1 MKKATKASMLSACI
15 FPGTGHIYLKK
26 YIPGIILALVSFSGF
41 YYLTSS
47 LIRTAFKIL
56 EKIQNG
62 DIQPDFETIN
72 QLLTDQLRGNE
83 SQTLN
88 IYLFLIII
96 CWIIGV
102 IDSYRLGRQQDKYQ

>member
-26 YIPGIILALVSFSGF
+26 YIPGIILASVSFSGI
-41 YYLTSS
+41 YYLTST
-47 LIRTAFKIL
+47 LIGNALQIL

-62 DIQPDFETIN
+62 EVQPEFETIR
-72 QLLTDQLRGNE
+72 QLLSGQLAGGE

-88 IYLFLIII
+88 IYIILITI

-102 IDSYRLGRQQDKYQ
+102 IDSYRIGREQDK